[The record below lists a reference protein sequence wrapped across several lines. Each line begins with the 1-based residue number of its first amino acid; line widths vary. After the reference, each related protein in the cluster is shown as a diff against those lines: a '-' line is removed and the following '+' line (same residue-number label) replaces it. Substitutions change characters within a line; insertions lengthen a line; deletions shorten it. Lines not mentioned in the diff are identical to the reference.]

1 MIRTISETLVAIG
14 NSTELTLLLKSTFA
28 VAFGLTIAWLARS
41 ARASMRHL
49 VLLATFVA
57 LIALPIA
64 MMLVPPV
71 GFQVQS
77 ASPIASA
84 VVSTTSRVEDAV
96 TTASQ
101 APSESVTAAN
111 SSVISLSPRLFVFSI
126 WGFGVVL
133 FLGSFGV
140 GLWKLGRIR
149 RSGLPW
155 RESED
160 LLRNLAESAGIRR
173 QVDVLIH
180 DDVSVPVT
188 CGMLRPA
195 ILLPSDAKTW
205 SELDL
210 QRVFVHELEH
220 VKRLDWLTHI
230 STRAICSFY
239 WFHPLVWIASR
250 QISLEAERACDD
262 AVVVQT
268 EREDYADQLVGL
280 ARRLSNALA
289 PPMLSMANRSD
300 LSSRVSA
307 ILDLHQSRGR
317 TGVVVTFAGL
327 FVALATTLGIAPVRA
342 VSSPDTPPQ
351 QVTTQRRQNSG
362 SIEQDAINEALL
374 KSAKKGKL
382 AEITALLDRG
392 ADVNAAIDGDGSP
405 LIVAAGA
412 GEIKAVMLLLD
423 RGADPNMG
431 VEGDGSP
438 IIAAA
443 SEGHVDVVKLL
454 LDRGANIDMVVVG
467 DENAL
472 IQASGSGHLAVVK
485 LLVSR
490 GANVNARVW
499 AGLNDNGRQTG
510 EWRTPL
516 SEARK
521 EGNAAVIEFLISAGA
536 RD

>member
-14 NSTELTLLLKSTFA
+14 NSTELTLLLKSTLA
-28 VAFGLTIAWLARS
+28 VALGLTIAWLARS
-41 ARASMRHL
+41 ARASLRHL

-57 LIALPIA
+57 LVALPIA

-71 GFQVQS
+71 GFEVQS
-77 ASPIASA
+77 ASPIASS
-84 VVSTTSRVEDAV
+84 VVSTTSQVQAV
-96 TTASQ
+96 TTAPQ
-101 APSESVTAAN
+101 AASESVSSAN
-111 SSVISLSPRLFVFSI
+111 SSVISLSPRWFGFSI
-126 WGFGVVL
+126 WGIGIVL
-133 FLGSFGV
+133 FLMSFGI
-140 GLWKLGRIR
+140 GLWKLGRLR

-160 LLRNLAESAGIRR
+160 LLHNLAESAGIRR
-173 QVDVLIH
+173 QVDVLTH
-180 DDVSVPVT
+180 DGLTVPVT
-188 CGMLRPA
+188 CGMLHPA

-220 VKRLDWLTHI
+220 VKRFDWLTHI

-268 EREDYADQLVGL
+268 EREDYADQLVAL
-280 ARRLSNALA
+280 ARRLSNAL
-289 PPMLSMANRSD
+289 PPPILSMANRSD

-327 FVALATTLGIAPVRA
+327 FVAVAITLGIAPVRA
-342 VSSPDTPPQ
+342 IGRPDNPQQ
-351 QVTTQRRQNSG
+351 QVTTQTRR
-362 SIEQDAINEALL
+362 SIPSPQQSALDEALL
-374 KSAKKGKL
+374 KAAKKGKL
-382 AEITALLDRG
+382 AEITALLDAG
-392 ADVNAAIDGDGSP
+392 ADVNAALDGDGSP

-412 GEIKAVMLLLD
+412 GEIKAVMLLLG

-431 VEGDGSP
+431 VEGDGNP

-443 SEGHVDVVKLL
+443 GEGHEDVVKLL
-454 LDRGANIDMVVVG
+454 LDRGANIDMVVAG

-472 IQASGSGHLAVVK
+472 IQASGSGHLNVVK

-490 GANVNARVW
+490 GANFNARVW
-499 AGLNDNGRQTG
+499 VDLNYGGQRTG

-521 EGNAAVIEFLISAGA
+521 GRQTAVIEFLISAGA

>member
-28 VAFGLTIAWLARS
+28 VAFGLTIAWLVRG
-41 ARASMRHL
+41 ARASLRHL

-57 LIALPIA
+57 LVALPIA

-71 GFQVQS
+71 SFQVQS
-77 ASPIASA
+77 PAPIASA
-84 VVSTTSRVEDAV
+84 VVSTRSRVEAV

-101 APSESVTAAN
+101 AASEPVSAAN

-126 WGFGVVL
+126 WGVGVVF
-133 FLGSFGV
+133 FLVSFSI
-140 GLWKLGRIR
+140 GLWKLGRVR

-160 LLRNLAESAGIRR
+160 LLRNLADSAGIRR
-173 QVDVLIH
+173 RVDVLIH
-180 DDVSVPVT
+180 DALTVPVT
-188 CGMLRPA
+188 CGMLHPA

-220 VKRLDWLTHI
+220 VKRFDWLTHI

-262 AVVVQT
+262 AVVAQT

-317 TGVVVTFAGL
+317 TGVVVTLAGL
-327 FVALATTLGIAPVRA
+327 MVALAITLGIAPVRA

-351 QVTTQRRQNSG
+351 QVATQRRKFSV

-374 KSAKKGKL
+374 KAAEKGKL

-392 ADVNAAIDGDGSP
+392 ADVNAAVDGDGSP

-431 VEGDGSP
+431 VEGDGNP

-443 SEGHVDVVKLL
+443 GAGYEDVVKLL
-454 LDRGANIDMVVVG
+454 LDRGANIDMEVPG

-472 IQASGSGHLAVVK
+472 IQASGSGHLNVVK

-490 GANVNARVW
+490 GSNVNARVW
-499 AGLNDNGRQTG
+499 AALNDNGRQTG

-521 EGNAAVIEFLISAGA
+521 SRHAAVIEFLISAGA